1 MFFKLFINKEIIM
14 KLKTSDVINDIMVQK
29 GFKRKRE
36 IANYFGV
43 SPQALSLWIS
53 KDKIPPKHLLKISRE
68 KNMKEASLL
77 TKPHF
82 DISQNK
88 EEQKTVIDY
97 LMRENVALKEKLK
110 VLENQNDKRSIIP
123 DGDLYNRI
131 MADSLLIEGRV
142 SDGIIT
148 QIEGNWLELM
158 GYRKEQLIGLRYDRE
173 DLIHSDE
180 LKKIQKI
187 QETLK
192 KSQSIS
198 QSKYSVI
205 QRWKHGKT
213 NNYIMLSM
221 VWEVDIIKD
230 TAIILSKPIDGVI
243 SD

>member
-1 MFFKLFINKEIIM
+1 M
-14 KLKTSDVINDIMVQK
+14 TQK
-29 GFKRKRE
+29 GFKRKRD
-36 IANYFGV
+36 IASYFGV

-68 KNMKEASLL
+68 NNMKETSSLVTASDFG
-77 TKPHF
+77 H
-82 DISQNK
+82 NK

-97 LMRENVALKEKLK
+97 LMRENVVLKEKIR
-110 VLENQNDKRSIIP
+110 VLESQNDPNSIIP
-123 DGDLYNRI
+123 DGDLFNRI

-148 QIEGNWLELM
+148 QIEGKWLELM
-158 GYRKEQLIGLRYDRE
+158 GYKSGQLIGMRYDRE
-173 DLIHSDE
+173 DLIHPDE
-180 LKKIQKI
+180 LKKVRKI

-198 QSKYSVI
+198 QSKYSVV

-213 NNYIMLSM
+213 NDYIMLSM
-221 VWEVDIIKD
+221 VWEVDITKD
-230 TAIILSKPIDGVI
+230 SAIILSKPIDGVI

>member
-1 MFFKLFINKEIIM
+1 M
-14 KLKTSDVINDIMVQK
+14 KLNTSDILNKIMIQK
-29 GFKRKRE
+29 GFRRKRD

-68 KNMKEASLL
+68 NNMKETSSLI
-77 TKPHF
+77 K
-82 DISQNK
+82 SSESVQNK
-88 EEQKTVIDY
+88 EDQKTVIDY
-97 LMRENVALKEKLK
+97 LMRENVALKEKVR
-110 VLENQNDKRSIIP
+110 VLERQNDPNNIIP
-123 DGDLYNRI
+123 EGDLFNRI

-148 QIEGNWLELM
+148 QVEGKWLELM
-158 GYRKEQLIGLRYDRE
+158 GYKSEQLIGMPYDRE
-173 DLIHSDE
+173 DLIHPDE
-180 LKKIQKI
+180 LKKVQKI

-221 VWEVDIIKD
+221 VWEVDITKD
-230 TAIILSKPIDGVI
+230 SAIILSKPIDGVI

>member
-1 MFFKLFINKEIIM
+1 M
-14 KLKTSDVINDIMVQK
+14 KLNTSDILNKIMIQK
-29 GFKRKRE
+29 GFRRKRD

-68 KNMKEASLL
+68 NNMKESSSLI
-77 TKPHF
+77 KPS
-82 DISQNK
+82 DSGQNK
-88 EEQKTVIDY
+88 EDQKTVIDY
-97 LMRENVALKEKLK
+97 LMRENVALKEK
-110 VLENQNDKRSIIP
+110 VRILERQNDPNNIIP
-123 DGDLYNRI
+123 EGDLFNRI

-148 QIEGNWLELM
+148 QVEGKWLELM
-158 GYRKEQLIGLRYDRE
+158 GYKSEQLIGMPYDRE
-173 DLIHSDE
+173 DLIHPDE
-180 LKKIQKI
+180 LKKVQKI

-221 VWEVDIIKD
+221 VWEVDIAKD
-230 TAIILSKPIDGVI
+230 SAIILSKVIDGVI

>member
-1 MFFKLFINKEIIM
+1 M
-14 KLKTSDVINDIMVQK
+14 KLNTSDILNKIMIQK
-29 GFKRKRE
+29 GFRRKRD

-68 KNMKEASLL
+68 NNMKEASSLI
-77 TKPHF
+77 KPSESGQH
-82 DISQNK
+82 K
-88 EEQKTVIDY
+88 EDQKTVIDY
-97 LMRENVALKEKLK
+97 LMRENVALKEKVR
-110 VLENQNDKRSIIP
+110 VLERQNDPNNIIP
-123 DGDLYNRI
+123 EGDLFNRI

-148 QIEGNWLELM
+148 QVEGKWLELM
-158 GYRKEQLIGLRYDRE
+158 GYKSEQLIGMPYDRE
-173 DLIHSDE
+173 DLIHPDE
-180 LKKIQKI
+180 LKKVQKI

-221 VWEVDIIKD
+221 VWEVDITKD
-230 TAIILSKPIDGVI
+230 SAIILSKPIDGVI